1 MTIALT
7 SIPDGESLAASGPL
21 ADALDARL
29 RDASPLEI
37 LGAAR
42 STFGN
47 DLAIVSS
54 FGTESAVLL
63 HMAAQVDRTIP
74 VIFLDTG
81 HNFPETLAYRD
92 TLTALLGL
100 TDVRSVAPDA
110 RALAARDPQ
119 TSLWADA
126 PDACCALRKTE
137 PLQRALA
144 PFSAWVNGRK
154 RFQSASRAAIR
165 TVEADGARVKFNPLA
180 ALGAAEIIG
189 WMRAHNLPQHPL
201 KAQGFTSIGCMPCT
215 SRVQPGEDPRAGR
228 WRGSS
233 KTECGIH
240 TSW

>member
-7 SIPDGESLAASGPL
+7 SRPGGASHS
-21 ADALDARL
+21 ASDAVAEALDARL

-37 LGAAR
+37 LGTAR
-42 STFGN
+42 TTFG
-47 DLAIVSS
+47 DGLAIVSS
-54 FGTESAVLL
+54 FGAESAVLL

-92 TLTALLGL
+92 TLIALLGL
-100 TDVRSVAPDA
+100 TDVRSVGPDSD
-110 RALAARDPQ
+110 ALAARDPE

-144 PFSAWVNGRK
+144 PFTAWVNGRK
-154 RFQSASRAAIR
+154 RFQSATRAAIR
-165 TVEADGARVKFNPLA
+165 TVEGDGTRVKFNPLA
-180 ALGAAEIIG
+180 ALGAAEIAG
-189 WMRAHNLPQHPL
+189 WMTAHNLPQHPL
-201 KAQGFTSIGCMPCT
+201 KAHGFASIGCMPCT
-215 SRVQPGEDPRAGR
+215 SRVRPGEDPRAGR
-228 WRGSS
+228 WRGSA

-240 TSW
+240 VA

>member
-7 SIPDGESLAASGPL
+7 SIPGGESHSASAAV

-42 STFGN
+42 TTFG
-47 DLAIVSS
+47 DGLAIVSS
-54 FGTESAVLL
+54 FGAESAVLL

-74 VIFLDTG
+74 IIFLDTG

-100 TDVRSVAPDA
+100 TDVRSMRPDPE
-110 RALAARDPQ
+110 ALAARDPE

-154 RFQSASRAAIR
+154 RFQSATRAAIR
-165 TVEADGARVKFNPLA
+165 AVEADGARVKFNPLA
-180 ALGAAEIIG
+180 ALGVAEIAG
-189 WMRAHNLPQHPL
+189 WMTAHNLPQHPL
-201 KAQGFTSIGCMPCT
+201 KAHGFASIGCMPCT
-215 SRVQPGEDPRAGR
+215 SRVRPGEDPRAGR
-228 WRGSS
+228 WRGSA

-240 TSW
+240 IS